1 MKIEEFMEDYEEHN
15 TKIPVSNTYDFY
27 YDIESYNIDEEKIEL
42 LESISKYIKFYDF
55 NAEVNYFLGNDYTL
69 IQSVNKE
76 GIRFVVK
83 FNLISDYILSSNEF
97 IPKETTPI
105 SEEEFE
111 ERLGKYKSVGSQNIR
126 MLNTAVGTLYFS
138 EDNHVF
144 VTKALVERVMDM
156 DIMDLGKR
164 LAKTTYDLK
173 LHDKVYKYNHE
184 HTINK
189 LLELK
194 YKKGLL
200 EKYKYKNNK
209 IILKKKKNK

>member
-1 MKIEEFMEDYEEHN
+1 MKIEEFMDDFEEHN
-15 TKIPVSNTYDFY
+15 TKIPVSNTYAFY
-27 YDIESYNIDEEKIEL
+27 YDIKSYNIDEEKIEL

-144 VTKALVERVMDM
+144 VTKVLVERLMHM
-156 DIMDLGKR
+156 DII
-164 LAKTTYDLK
+164 
-173 LHDKVYKYNHE
+173 E
-184 HTINK
+184 
-189 LLELK
+189 
-194 YKKGLL
+194 
-200 EKYKYKNNK
+200 
-209 IILKKKKNK
+209 

>member
-1 MKIEEFMEDYEEHN
+1 MKIEEFMDDYKEHN
-15 TKIPVSNTYDFY
+15 TKIPVSNTYAFY
-27 YDIESYNIDEEKIEL
+27 YDIKSYNIDEEKIEL

-76 GIRFVVK
+76 GIRFIVK

-126 MLNTAVGTLYFS
+126 MLNTSVGTLYFS

-144 VTKALVERVMDM
+144 ATKDLVERVMDM

-200 EKYKYKNNK
+200 EKYKYKNNR